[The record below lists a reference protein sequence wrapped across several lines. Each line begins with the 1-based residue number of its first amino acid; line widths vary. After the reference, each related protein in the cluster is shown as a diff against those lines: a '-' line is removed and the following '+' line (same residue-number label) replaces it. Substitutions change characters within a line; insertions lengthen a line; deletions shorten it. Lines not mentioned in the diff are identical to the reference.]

1 MNELYE
7 NEIHDQ
13 LTPDEK
19 LLWSGRPAQGF
30 RLHQEDAMAIPYS
43 ILWLGFSIYWVVT
56 VANMSAPL
64 FSLLFGMVFV
74 VVGLYL
80 LLGRFCLNAARRK
93 NTLYAVTN
101 ERVII
106 ISGIATQSTK
116 SLSIDTLSDVS
127 LTEHANGT
135 GTIYF
140 GAVPNWFWWQRSIT
154 WPGYTSVMVPSFEL
168 IENPRSVFQ
177 TIREAQHADRGL
189 VGAAS

>member
-1 MNELYE
+1 MSQLYE
-7 NEIHDQ
+7 DEIQ
-13 LTPDEK
+13 QELAPDEK

-30 RLHQEDAMAIPYS
+30 RLHAGDAMAIPYS
-43 ILWLGFSIYWVVT
+43 ILWLGFAVYWTVT
-56 VANMSAPL
+56 VANMGAALP
-64 FSLLFGMVFV
+64 SLLVGVGFA

-80 LLGRFCLNAARRK
+80 LIGRFCLDAVRRS
-93 NTLYAVTN
+93 NTLYAVTS

-116 SLSIDTLSDVS
+116 SLSIDTLSNVS

-140 GAVPNWFWWQRSIT
+140 GSVPNWFWWQRSIT
-154 WPGYTSVMVPSFEL
+154 WPGYASAMVPSFEL
-168 IENPRSVFQ
+168 IENPRTVFQ
-177 TIREAQHADRGL
+177 MIRDAQHAERGL